1 MVTRPNSPY
10 AVRSQAS
17 AAEIDVGLRAYMLK
31 VYNYMTGGLVL
42 TGILAYMFGTVPAL
56 QSLLYVETQRG
67 IGMSMFGWIVTF
79 APLALIFLFSFNL
92 RNMSLG
98 AAQLT
103 FWGFSALMGMSLS
116 SVFMLYT
123 GVSIAR
129 IFFITAAT
137 FGAMSL
143 YGYTTKRDLTGM
155 GSFLMMG
162 LFGLI
167 IAGLVNIFLQSP
179 ALYFAYSVIGTL
191 IFVGFTAYDTQKVK
205 ESYWAGADGA
215 AMGKGAIMGALRL
228 YLDFINLFLMLLR
241 LFGNRR

>member
-10 AVRSQAS
+10 AVRGQTS
-17 AAEIDVGLRAYMLK
+17 AAELDVGLRAYMLK

-56 QSLLYVETQRG
+56 QDLLYVVTPRG
-67 IGMSMFGWIVTF
+67 VAMSGLGWIVTF
-79 APLALIFLFSFNL
+79 APLALIFVFSFGI
-92 RNMSLG
+92 RSMSLG

-103 FWGFSALMGMSLS
+103 FWVFSALMGMSLS

-143 YGYTTKRDLTGM
+143 YGYTTKRDLTGF

-191 IFVGFTAYDTQKVK
+191 IFIGFTAYDTQKIK
-205 ESYWAGADGA
+205 ETYWAGDDGVA
-215 AMGKGAIMGALRL
+215 VGKKAIYGALKL
-228 YLDFINLFLMLLR
+228 YLDFINLFIMLLR